1 MSGREPT
8 LLERLGEAGASMT
21 SLRSGMPRWQRALLI
36 AVAVLVVAFLAA
48 AIASQWS
55 KLPDIH
61 WRFQAGWLAASLAA
75 LVLFQLAHCQLWV
88 AMLAALGAPI
98 HPMRG
103 RAVWSLTLL
112 ARYVPTNLAL
122 AMSRMALAEREG
134 VPKRVCMASIV
145 YELGFTLA
153 GSAAVGAYFVVA
165 LPDLQG
171 RPVRFLA
178 LGLPLLALVALDPAV
193 FHRLADAALR
203 RLGRPPLPLSLS
215 RPQVLWFA
223 LLFAGSFL
231 IAGFAVYAFA
241 QAIHGVDSGDVG
253 TVVGSYA
260 VGFAAS
266 VLAFVLPGGLGA
278 REGAMA
284 AALSPALPVTVALA
298 VAVAVRLL
306 QMGVEV
312 AYAVVT
318 PLLARRPA
326 APSSSSLSP

>member
-1 MSGREPT
+1 VTAREPT
-8 LLERLGEAGASMT
+8 LLERLGEAGAS
-21 SLRSGMPRWQRALLI
+21 LGAGAPRWRRALI
-36 AVAVLVVAFLAA
+36 VAVAALVVGFLAA
-48 AIASQWS
+48 AIGSQWS

-61 WRFQAGWLAASLAA
+61 WRFRAGWLVASVAA

-88 AMLAALGAPI
+88 MMLAALGAPI
-98 HPMRG
+98 RRMRG
-103 RAVWSLTLL
+103 AAVWSLTLL

-122 AMSRMALAEREG
+122 AVSRMLLAEREG

-178 LGLPLLALVALDPAV
+178 LLLPVLAVVALDPVV
-193 FHRLADAALR
+193 FHRLADAVLR

-215 RPQVLWFA
+215 RLQVLGFTA
-223 LLFAGSFL
+223 LFAGSFL
-231 IAGFAVYAFA
+231 LAGFAVYAFA
-241 QAIHGVDSGDVG
+241 QAIHGVHAGDVG
-253 TVVGSYA
+253 TVVGSYS

-278 REGAMA
+278 REGAMV

-298 VAVAVRLL
+298 VAVAVRLA
-306 QMGVEV
+306 QMAVEV
-312 AYAVVT
+312 LYAAIT
-318 PLLARRPA
+318 PLLARRA
-326 APSSSSLSP
+326 AAAAG

>member
-1 MSGREPT
+1 VSEREPT

-21 SLRSGMPRWQRALLI
+21 SLRRDMPRWQKVLLVT
-36 AVAVLVVAFLAA
+36 VAVLVVGFLAA
-48 AIASQWS
+48 AIATQAS

-61 WRFQAGWLAASLAA
+61 WRFEPAWLVGSLLA
-75 LVLFQLAHCQLWV
+75 LILFQLAHCQLWV
-88 AMLAALGAPI
+88 AMLSALGAPI

-153 GSAAVGAYFVVA
+153 GSAAVGAYFVVT
-165 LPDLQG
+165 LPDLRG
-171 RPVRFLA
+171 NPARWLA
-178 LGLPLLALVALDPAV
+178 LALPLLALVALDPAV

-203 RLGRPPLPLSLS
+203 RLGRAPLPLSLS
-215 RPQVLWFA
+215 RAQVLLFA
-223 LLFAGSFL
+223 LLFSGSFL

-241 QAIHGVDSGDVG
+241 QAIHGVGSGDVG

-278 REGAMA
+278 REGAMV

-312 AYAVVT
+312 GYAAIT
-318 PLLARRPA
+318 PLLARRVA
-326 APSSSSLSP
+326 APAG

>member
-1 MSGREPT
+1 VSGREPT
-8 LLERLGEAGASMT
+8 RLERLGEVGATMSSLGAGA
-21 SLRSGMPRWQRALLI
+21 PRWRRVLIVGVAAL
-36 AVAVLVVAFLAA
+36 VLGFLAA

-61 WRFQAGWLAASLAA
+61 WRFRAGWLVGSLAA
-75 LVLFQLAHCQLWV
+75 LILFQLAHCQLWV
-88 AMLAALGAPI
+88 SMLAALGAPI

-122 AMSRMALAEREG
+122 AVSRMALAEREG

-178 LGLPLLALVALDPAV
+178 LLLPFLALVALDPAV
-193 FHRLADAALR
+193 FHRLADAALT
-203 RLGRPPLPLSLS
+203 RLGRPRLPLSLS
-215 RPQVLWFA
+215 RPRVLGFTV
-223 LLFAGSFL
+223 LFAGSFL

-253 TVVGSYA
+253 TVVGSYS

-278 REGAMA
+278 REGAMV

-298 VAVAVRLL
+298 VAVAVRLA
-306 QMGVEV
+306 QMAVEV
-312 AYAVVT
+312 LYAAVT
-318 PLLARRPA
+318 PLLARRPGVPA
-326 APSSSSLSP
+326 G

>member
-1 MSGREPT
+1 VSQREPT
-8 LLERLGEAGASMT
+8 RLERLGEAGASVT
-21 SLRSGMPRWQRALLI
+21 SLRSDMPRWQKALLA
-36 AVAVLVVAFLAA
+36 AVVVLVVGFLAA
-48 AIASQWS
+48 AIASQAS

-61 WRFQAGWLAASLAA
+61 WRFEPVWLVGSLLG

-153 GSAAVGAYFVVA
+153 GSAAVGAYFVVT
-165 LPDLQG
+165 LPDLQDNAA
-171 RPVRFLA
+171 RWLA

-193 FHRLADAALR
+193 FHRLADAVLR
-203 RLGRPPLPLSLS
+203 RLGRAPLPLSLS
-215 RPQVLWFA
+215 RPQVL
-223 LLFAGSFL
+223 LFAVLFSASFL

-241 QAIHGVDSGDVG
+241 QAIHGVDAGDIG

-278 REGAMA
+278 REAAMV

-312 AYAVVT
+312 GYAAVT
-318 PLLARRPA
+318 PLLARRVA
-326 APSSSSLSP
+326 APAG

>member
-1 MSGREPT
+1 MSARPPT
-8 LLERLGEAGASMT
+8 RLERMGEAGASIA
-21 SLRSGMPRWQRALLI
+21 SLRAGTTRWQRALLVLT
-36 AVAVLVVAFLAA
+36 VALVAGFLAA

-61 WRFQAGWLAASLAA
+61 WRFSPGWLVACVAA
-75 LVLFQLAHCQLWV
+75 LALFQLAHCQLWV

-122 AMSRMALAEREG
+122 AVSRMALAEREG

-153 GSAAVGAYFVVA
+153 GSAAVGAYFVVT

-171 RPVRFLA
+171 RPVRWLA
-178 LGLPLLALVALDPAV
+178 LALPVLALVALDPAV

-215 RPQVLWFA
+215 RPRVLGFA
-223 LLFAGSFL
+223 VLFAGSFL
-231 IAGFAVYAFA
+231 IAGVAVYAFA
-241 QAIHGVDSGDVG
+241 QAIHGVGAGDAG
-253 TVVGSYA
+253 TVIGSYS

-284 AALSPALPVTVALA
+284 AALSPVLPVTVALA

-306 QMGVEV
+306 QMGIEV
-312 AYAVVT
+312 AYAAVT
-318 PLLARRPA
+318 PLLARRAGAPA
-326 APSSSSLSP
+326 G